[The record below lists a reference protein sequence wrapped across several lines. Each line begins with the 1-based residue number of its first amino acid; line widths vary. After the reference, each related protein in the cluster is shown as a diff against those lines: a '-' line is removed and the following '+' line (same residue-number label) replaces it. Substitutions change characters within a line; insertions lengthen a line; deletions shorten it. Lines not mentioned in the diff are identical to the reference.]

1 MPVTLL
7 GTFVTVPVK
16 VIPVV
21 PQVVKPPDEDVI
33 LNEGTFSEV
42 ILMEASSVQVLASVP
57 VTV

>member
-1 MPVTLL
+1 
-7 GTFVTVPVK
+7 VTVPVK

>member
-1 MPVTLL
+1 
-7 GTFVTVPVK
+7 VTVPVK

-33 LNEGTFSEV
+33 LNEGTSSEV

>member
-1 MPVTLL
+1 VI
-7 GTFVTVPVK
+7 VPVK

-42 ILMEASSVQVLASVP
+42 ILMEATAVQLLASVP
-57 VTV
+57 FTV